1 MIVTDE
7 INVKEINKR
16 IESIYKYLNKHKE
29 YLNRLNVFP
38 VPDGDTG
45 LNMVLTIQ
53 GAMANMKNFESQSI
67 SPGEYLKNFTE
78 QMLLNSRGCS
88 GVILSLFAQGFAQI
102 VENNDFSKENIY
114 KAIETGCR
122 KAYEGTDNPQEGT
135 MLTLMRALKEKYFE
149 LMPEEDDPVVI
160 FSKTIPYLREVL
172 DKTTEMLPVLKRAGV
187 IDSGAAGFVVIIQG
201 INREF
206 QHNGLGLNSMPV
218 PTMLK
223 IGRTTRKHINIRLS
237 RFKKSQIAPFILNI
251 DSSKI
256 QSSRL
261 QEILQN
267 AKKIINNFH
276 FDHINNKNA
285 LRDKII
291 DDLEEIDSSW
301 NPDIKQKYCTEFILE
316 TNKNVSENSIKEL
329 ISPYGESIMIINT
342 ENKFKVHIHTNKPD
356 SVFSAVSEFGE
367 LVFTKVDDMKKQHR
381 NFISEDVID
390 YQREKSIF
398 CIVSG
403 KGFAEILEKL
413 GADDILYYGK
423 NKPSVNQLVKKLNNL
438 KAKNIIVAPDDNDI
452 LMALKYAVS
461 LCKSNVYIIESD
473 NPVSLISMM
482 MGISKEYDIITMF
495 ETAMN
500 NLNTI
505 KFCGIARATRDAL
518 SEKGAPIK
526 KNHYFTVYQ
535 KKIILSNSNLEQLIF
550 ETIKELSKG
559 ESLITLYK
567 GLHSEK
573 ENGLTEK
580 LKKQFPEFEF
590 EEYYGGQ
597 HNYNYYITFE

>member
-1 MIVTDE
+1 MTDE
-7 INVKEINKR
+7 ISVKEINKR

-53 GAMANMKNFESQSI
+53 GAMANMKNLESQSI
-67 SPGEYLKNFTE
+67 LPGEYLKNFTE

-88 GVILSLFAQGFAQI
+88 GVILSLFAQGFAQ
-102 VENNDFSKENIY
+102 VVANNDFSKENIY
-114 KAIETGCR
+114 KAIENGCH
-122 KAYEGTDNPQEGT
+122 KAYEGTENPQEGT

-149 LMPEEDDPVVI
+149 LMNEEDDPVVI
-160 FSKTIPYLREVL
+160 FSRTIPYLKEVL
-172 DKTTEMLPVLKRAGV
+172 IKTTEMHPVLKRAGV
-187 IDSGAAGFVVIIQG
+187 IDSGAAGFFVIIQG
-201 INREF
+201 ISREF
-206 QHNGLGLNSMPV
+206 QHNGLILNGIPV

-223 IGRTTRKHINIRLS
+223 IGRATRKHISIKLS

-256 QSSRL
+256 QNSRL

-267 AKKIINNFH
+267 VKNIFNNFH
-276 FDHINNKNA
+276 TDHINNKNN
-285 LRDKII
+285 LREKII
-291 DDLEEIDSSW
+291 DDLEEINSSW
-301 NPDIKQKYCTEFILE
+301 DPEIKQKYCTEFIFESDNLI
-316 TNKNVSENSIKEL
+316 SEERLKEL
-329 ISPYGESIMIINT
+329 ISPYGDSLIIINAG
-342 ENKFKVHIHTNKPD
+342 NKFKVHIHTNKPD
-356 SVFSAVSEFGE
+356 SVFSAVSEYGE

-381 NFISEDVID
+381 NFISDDVID

-413 GADDILYYGK
+413 GADDILCYGK
-423 NKPSVNQLVKKLNNL
+423 NKPSVNQLVKKLDNL
-438 KAKNIIVAPDDNDI
+438 KAKNIIAAPDDKDI

-461 LCKSNVYIIESD
+461 LCKSNVYIVESD
-473 NPVSLISMM
+473 NPISLIGML
-482 MGISKEYDIITMF
+482 MGISKDYDIITMF

-505 KFCGIARATRDAL
+505 KFCGIAQATRNSV
-518 SEKGAPIK
+518 SENGTQIK
-526 KNHYFTVYQ
+526 KNDFFTVY
-535 KKIILSNSNLEQLIF
+535 KRKIILSNPGLEQLIF
-550 ETIKELSKG
+550 ETIKELAKG

-567 GLHSEK
+567 GIRSEK
-573 ENGLTEK
+573 QNSLIEN
-580 LKKQFPEFEF
+580 LKKQFPDIEF

-597 HNYNYYITFE
+597 YNYNYYITFE